1 MQCKQEYL
9 MKSITV
15 KAIFVLISVGLET
28 RVRAALRLRLG
39 FLSNEGNL
47 FSSDFVVK
55 GLNRIVNQVVLFY
68 TYTVL
73 FTVSCY
79 TAFIKLAPG

>member
-1 MQCKQEYL
+1 

>member
-1 MQCKQEYL
+1 
-9 MKSITV
+9 MKSIIV
-15 KAIFVLISVGLET
+15 KAIFVLIFVGLET